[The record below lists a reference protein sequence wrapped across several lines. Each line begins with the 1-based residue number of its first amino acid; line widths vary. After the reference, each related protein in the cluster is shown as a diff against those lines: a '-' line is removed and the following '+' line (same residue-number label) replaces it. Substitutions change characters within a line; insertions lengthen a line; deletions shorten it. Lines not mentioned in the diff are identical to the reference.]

1 MNKQQNSKVQAYVSV
16 NKNRLKIYEDNKYY
30 LSNGTNFEIELVNND
45 NKKYLVEIY
54 LNEQS
59 IGSIVIGANS
69 HNYLERYIDNNRKFQ
84 FNTFEIDDVDET
96 KEAQE
101 RNGSIQIY
109 FYPQISLNHP
119 SFEGRISSTNNLR
132 INGAAF
138 SPSLNNLHK
147 FTTGSPVINYCST
160 TTDSLKSSSYYSTIS
175 YSSASCSSSIETGRI
190 NEGENSNQTFTYSL
204 DKFEDRSTHS
214 LDYQILPISLKPY
227 EGIKTYCSECG
238 TKIRH
243 KNWKYC
249 INCGTKL

>member
-59 IGSIVIGANS
+59 IGSIIIGANS

-84 FNTFEIDDVDET
+84 LNTFDIDDVDET

-119 SFEGRISSTNNLR
+119 SF
-132 INGAAF
+132 INGTAF
-138 SPSLNNLHK
+138 SSRLYNLHEI
-147 FTTGSPVINYCST
+147 TTGTPVIKYCST
-160 TTDSLKSSSYYSTIS
+160 TSDFLKSCDYTIT
-175 YSSASCSSSIETGRI
+175 SCSSSIETGRI
-190 NEGENSNQTFTYSL
+190 NEGENSNQTFTYSS

>member
-30 LSNGTNFEIELVNND
+30 LSNNTNFEIELVNND
-45 NKKYLVEIY
+45 DKKYLVEIY
-54 LNEQS
+54 LNEHS

-84 FNTFEIDDVDET
+84 FNTFEIDNVEET
-96 KEAQE
+96 EEARE

-109 FYPQISLNHP
+109 FYPQITSYP
-119 SFEGRISSTNNLR
+119 KVSF
-132 INGAAF
+132 
-138 SPSLNNLHK
+138 
-147 FTTGSPVINYCST
+147 C
-160 TTDSLKSSSYYSTIS
+160 
-175 YSSASCSSSIETGRI
+175 YSSFTNGPFTNSPFINTPVDTCYSSNTIETGRI
-190 NEGENSNQTFTYSL
+190 NEGENSNQTFTYSSNSFK
-204 DKFEDRSTHS
+204 DKSVYS

>member
-45 NKKYLVEIY
+45 DKKYLVEIY

-84 FNTFEIDDVDET
+84 LFNTFNIDDVDET

-101 RNGSIQIY
+101 RNGRIQIY
-109 FYPQISLNHP
+109 FYPQISLNYP
-119 SFEGRISSTNNLR
+119 SFEDRISS
-132 INGAAF
+132 IND
-138 SPSLNNLHK
+138 LLK
-147 FTTGSPVINYCST
+147 ITTGSPVNYCST
-160 TTDSLKSSSYYSTIS
+160 TSDSLKSCYYT
-175 YSSASCSSSIETGRI
+175 ASIETGRI
-190 NEGENSNQTFTYSL
+190 NEGENSNQTFTYSS

>member
-45 NKKYLVEIY
+45 DKKYLVEIY

-109 FYPQISLNHP
+109 FYPQISLSHP

-132 INGAAF
+132 ING

-147 FTTGSPVINYCST
+147 ITTGSPVINYCST
-160 TTDSLKSSSYYSTIS
+160 TTDSLKSCDYTIT
-175 YSSASCSSSIETGRI
+175 SCSSSIETGRI
-190 NEGENSNQTFTYSL
+190 NEGENSNQTFTYSS

-243 KNWKYC
+243 QNWKYC
-249 INCGTKL
+249 TNCGTKL

>member
-59 IGSIVIGANS
+59 IGSIIIGANS

-84 FNTFEIDDVDET
+84 LNTFDIDDVDET

-132 INGAAF
+132 INDT
-138 SPSLNNLHK
+138 PRLYNLHEI
-147 FTTGSPVINYCST
+147 TTGSPVINYYST
-160 TTDSLKSSSYYSTIS
+160 TSDSLKSCYYNTIT
-175 YSSASCSSSIETGRI
+175 SCSSSIETGRI
-190 NEGENSNQTFTYSL
+190 NEGENSNQTFTYSS

>member
-16 NKNRLKIYEDNKYY
+16 NKNRLKIYEGNKYY
-30 LSNGTNFEIELVNND
+30 LSNNTNFEIELVNND
-45 NKKYLVEIY
+45 DKKYLVEIY
-54 LNEQS
+54 LNEKS

-84 FNTFEIDDVDET
+84 FNTFEIDNVEET

-109 FYPQISLNHP
+109 FYPQITSYP
-119 SFEGRISSTNNLR
+119 KVSFCYSSFTNSPFTNSPFVISPFTNSPVDTCHTYSSST
-132 INGAAF
+132 
-138 SPSLNNLHK
+138 
-147 FTTGSPVINYCST
+147 
-160 TTDSLKSSSYYSTIS
+160 
-175 YSSASCSSSIETGRI
+175 IETGRI
-190 NEGENSNQTFTYSL
+190 NEGENSNQTFTYSSNT
-204 DKFEDRSTHS
+204 FEDKSIYS

-243 KNWKYC
+243 QNWKYC
-249 INCGTKL
+249 TNCGTKL

>member
-45 NKKYLVEIY
+45 DKKYLVEIY

-84 FNTFEIDDVDET
+84 FNTFEIDNVEET
-96 KEAQE
+96 EEARE

-109 FYPQISLNHP
+109 FYPQITSYP
-119 SFEGRISSTNNLR
+119 KVSF
-132 INGAAF
+132 
-138 SPSLNNLHK
+138 
-147 FTTGSPVINYCST
+147 C
-160 TTDSLKSSSYYSTIS
+160 
-175 YSSASCSSSIETGRI
+175 YSSFTNGPFTNSPFINTPVDTCYSSNTIETGRI
-190 NEGENSNQTFTYSL
+190 NEGENSNQTFTYSS

>member
-16 NKNRLKIYEDNKYY
+16 NKNRLKIYENNKYY

-45 NKKYLVEIY
+45 DKKYLVEIY

-84 FNTFEIDDVDET
+84 LFNTFNIDDVDET

-101 RNGSIQIY
+101 RNGRIQIY
-109 FYPQISLNHP
+109 FYPQISLNYP
-119 SFEGRISSTNNLR
+119 SFEDRISS
-132 INGAAF
+132 ING
-138 SPSLNNLHK
+138 LLK
-147 FTTGSPVINYCST
+147 ITTGSPVINYCST
-160 TTDSLKSSSYYSTIS
+160 TTDSLKSCYYT
-175 YSSASCSSSIETGRI
+175 ASIETGRI
-190 NEGENSNQTFTYSL
+190 NEGENSNQTFTYSS

-214 LDYQILPISLKPY
+214 LNCQILPISLKPY

>member
-45 NKKYLVEIY
+45 DKKYLVEIY

-109 FYPQISLNHP
+109 FYPQISLSHP

-132 INGAAF
+132 INGTTF
-138 SPSLNNLHK
+138 PPLLDDLYK
-147 FTTGSPVINYCST
+147 ITTGSPVINYCSIT
-160 TTDSLKSSSYYSTIS
+160 SDSLKSCSYST
-175 YSSASCSSSIETGRI
+175 SIETGRI
-190 NEGENSNQTFTYSL
+190 NEGESSNQTFTYSSN
-204 DKFEDRSTHS
+204 KFEDRSTHS

-243 KNWKYC
+243 QNWKYC
-249 INCGTKL
+249 TNCGTKL

>member
-59 IGSIVIGANS
+59 IGSIIIGANS

-84 FNTFEIDDVDET
+84 LNTFDIDDVDET

-101 RNGSIQIY
+101 RNGRIQIY
-109 FYPQISLNHP
+109 FYPQISLSHP
-119 SFEGRISSTNNLR
+119 SFEDRISS
-132 INGAAF
+132 IND
-138 SPSLNNLHK
+138 LLK
-147 FTTGSPVINYCST
+147 ITTGSPVINYCST
-160 TTDSLKSSSYYSTIS
+160 TSDSLKSCYYTTT
-175 YSSASCSSSIETGRI
+175 SCSSSIETGRI
-190 NEGENSNQTFTYSL
+190 NEGENSNQTFTYSS

-214 LDYQILPISLKPY
+214 LDCQILPISLKPY

>member
-84 FNTFEIDDVDET
+84 LFNTFEIDDVDET

-101 RNGSIQIY
+101 RNGRIQIY
-109 FYPQISLNHP
+109 FYPQISLSHP
-119 SFEGRISSTNNLR
+119 SFEDRISS
-132 INGAAF
+132 IND
-138 SPSLNNLHK
+138 LLK
-147 FTTGSPVINYCST
+147 ITTGSPVINYCST
-160 TTDSLKSSSYYSTIS
+160 TSDSLKSCSYT
-175 YSSASCSSSIETGRI
+175 ASIETGRI
-190 NEGENSNQTFTYSL
+190 NEGENSNQTFTYSS

-214 LDYQILPISLKPY
+214 LDCQILPISLKPY

>member
-1 MNKQQNSKVQAYVSV
+1 MNKQQNSKVQAYVSI

-45 NKKYLVEIY
+45 DKKYLVEIY

-84 FNTFEIDDVDET
+84 LFNTFEIDDVDET

-109 FYPQISLNHP
+109 FYPQISLNYP
-119 SFEGRISSTNNLR
+119 SFEGRISS
-132 INGAAF
+132 ING
-138 SPSLNNLHK
+138 LLK
-147 FTTGSPVINYCST
+147 ITTGSPVINYCST
-160 TTDSLKSSSYYSTIS
+160 TSDSLKSCYYT
-175 YSSASCSSSIETGRI
+175 ASIETGRI
-190 NEGENSNQTFTYSL
+190 NEGENSNQTFTYSS

>member
-45 NKKYLVEIY
+45 DKKYLVEIY

-59 IGSIVIGANS
+59 IGSIIIKANS

-84 FNTFEIDDVDET
+84 FNTFEIDDVNET

-109 FYPQISLNHP
+109 FYPQISLNYP
-119 SFEGRISSTNNLR
+119 SF
-132 INGAAF
+132 INGIAF
-138 SPSLNNLHK
+138 SPLHK
-147 FTTGSPVINYCST
+147 FTTGSPVINYCSIT
-160 TTDSLKSSSYYSTIS
+160 SDSLKSCSYT
-175 YSSASCSSSIETGRI
+175 ASIETGRI
-190 NEGENSNQTFTYSL
+190 NEGENSNQTFTYSS

>member
-1 MNKQQNSKVQAYVSV
+1 MNKRQNSKVQAYVSV

-132 INGAAF
+132 INGN
-138 SPSLNNLHK
+138 PRLDDLYK
-147 FTTGSPVINYCST
+147 ITTGSPVIKYCST
-160 TTDSLKSSSYYSTIS
+160 TTDSLKSSCYSTTS
-175 YSSASCSSSIETGRI
+175 YSTSIETGRI
-190 NEGENSNQTFTYSL
+190 NEGESSNQTFTYSSN
-204 DKFEDRSTHS
+204 KFEDRNTYS

-243 KNWKYC
+243 QNWKYC
-249 INCGTKL
+249 TNCGTKL

>member
-45 NKKYLVEIY
+45 DKKYLVEIY

-84 FNTFEIDDVDET
+84 LFNTFEIDDVDET

-101 RNGSIQIY
+101 RNGRIQIY
-109 FYPQISLNHP
+109 FYPQISLSHP
-119 SFEGRISSTNNLR
+119 SFEDRISS
-132 INGAAF
+132 IND
-138 SPSLNNLHK
+138 LLK
-147 FTTGSPVINYCST
+147 ITTGSPVINYCST
-160 TTDSLKSSSYYSTIS
+160 TSDSLKSCYYT
-175 YSSASCSSSIETGRI
+175 ASIETGRI
-190 NEGENSNQTFTYSL
+190 NEGENSNQTFTYSS

>member
-45 NKKYLVEIY
+45 DKKYLVEIY

-109 FYPQISLNHP
+109 FYPQISLSHP

-132 INGAAF
+132 INGT
-138 SPSLNNLHK
+138 PRLYNLHEI
-147 FTTGSPVINYCST
+147 TTGTPVIKYCST
-160 TTDSLKSSSYYSTIS
+160 TSDSLKSCDYTITSY
-175 YSSASCSSSIETGRI
+175 SSSIETGRI
-190 NEGENSNQTFTYSL
+190 NEGENSNQTFAYSS

>member
-84 FNTFEIDDVDET
+84 FNTFEIDNVDET

-109 FYPQISLNHP
+109 FYPQISLSHP
-119 SFEGRISSTNNLR
+119 SFEGRISPTNNLR
-132 INGAAF
+132 INGTTF
-138 SPSLNNLHK
+138 PSLLDDLHK

-160 TTDSLKSSSYYSTIS
+160 TTDSLKSSSCYSTIS

-190 NEGENSNQTFTYSL
+190 NEGENSNQTFTYSS

-243 KNWKYC
+243 QNWKYC
-249 INCGTKL
+249 TNCGTKL

>member
-1 MNKQQNSKVQAYVSV
+1 MNKQQNSKVQAYVSI

-45 NKKYLVEIY
+45 DKKYLVEIY

-84 FNTFEIDDVDET
+84 LFNTFNIDDVDET

-101 RNGSIQIY
+101 RNGRIQIY
-109 FYPQISLNHP
+109 FYPQISLNYP
-119 SFEGRISSTNNLR
+119 SFEDRISS
-132 INGAAF
+132 ING
-138 SPSLNNLHK
+138 LLK
-147 FTTGSPVINYCST
+147 ITTGSPVINYCST
-160 TTDSLKSSSYYSTIS
+160 TTDSLKSCYYT
-175 YSSASCSSSIETGRI
+175 ASIETGRI
-190 NEGENSNQTFTYSL
+190 NEGENSNQTFTYSS

>member
-59 IGSIVIGANS
+59 IGSIIIGANS

-84 FNTFEIDDVDET
+84 LNTFEIDDVDET

-132 INGAAF
+132 ING
-138 SPSLNNLHK
+138 SPRLYNLHEI
-147 FTTGSPVINYCST
+147 TTGTPVIKYCST
-160 TTDSLKSSSYYSTIS
+160 TSDSLKSCDYT
-175 YSSASCSSSIETGRI
+175 ASIETGRI
-190 NEGENSNQTFTYSL
+190 NEGENSNQTFAYSS

>member
-45 NKKYLVEIY
+45 DKKYLVEIY

-84 FNTFEIDDVDET
+84 FNTFEIDNVKET
-96 KEAQE
+96 EEARE

-109 FYPQISLNHP
+109 FYPQITSYP
-119 SFEGRISSTNNLR
+119 KTSF
-132 INGAAF
+132 
-138 SPSLNNLHK
+138 
-147 FTTGSPVINYCST
+147 C
-160 TTDSLKSSSYYSTIS
+160 
-175 YSSASCSSSIETGRI
+175 YSSFTNGPFTNSPFINTPVDTCYSSNTIETGRI
-190 NEGENSNQTFTYSL
+190 NEGENSNQTFTYSSNSFK
-204 DKFEDRSTHS
+204 DKSVYS

-243 KNWKYC
+243 QNWKYC
-249 INCGTKL
+249 TNCGTKL

>member
-84 FNTFEIDDVDET
+84 LFNTFEIDDVDET

-101 RNGSIQIY
+101 RNGRIQIY
-109 FYPQISLNHP
+109 FYPQISLSHP
-119 SFEGRISSTNNLR
+119 SFEDRISSINDLLKITKKKTFNAFFEPKQIKNLK
-132 INGAAF
+132 NF
-138 SPSLNNLHK
+138 SNALK
-147 FTTGSPVINYCST
+147 FSQG
-160 TTDSLKSSSYYSTIS
+160 
-175 YSSASCSSSIETGRI
+175 
-190 NEGENSNQTFTYSL
+190 
-204 DKFEDRSTHS
+204 
-214 LDYQILPISLKPY
+214 
-227 EGIKTYCSECG
+227 
-238 TKIRH
+238 KIR
-243 KNWKYC
+243 KR
-249 INCGTKL
+249 GMGL

>member
-30 LSNGTNFEIELVNND
+30 LSNNTNFEIELVNND
-45 NKKYLVEIY
+45 DKKYLVEIY

-69 HNYLERYIDNNRKFQ
+69 HNYLERYIDDNRKFQ
-84 FNTFEIDDVDET
+84 FNTFEIDNVEET
-96 KEAQE
+96 EEARE

-109 FYPQISLNHP
+109 FYPQITSYP
-119 SFEGRISSTNNLR
+119 KVSFCYSSFTNNSPFVNSPFINSPLTNTPVDTCYSST
-132 INGAAF
+132 
-138 SPSLNNLHK
+138 
-147 FTTGSPVINYCST
+147 
-160 TTDSLKSSSYYSTIS
+160 
-175 YSSASCSSSIETGRI
+175 YSSNTIDTYSSNTIETGRI
-190 NEGENSNQTFTYSL
+190 NEGENSTQTFTYSSN
-204 DKFEDRSTHS
+204 KFEDKSVYS

>member
-59 IGSIVIGANS
+59 IGSIIIGANS

-84 FNTFEIDDVDET
+84 LNTFDIDDVDET

-132 INGAAF
+132 IN
-138 SPSLNNLHK
+138 STPRLYNLHEI
-147 FTTGSPVINYCST
+147 TTGTPVIKYCST
-160 TTDSLKSSSYYSTIS
+160 TTDSLKSCDYT
-175 YSSASCSSSIETGRI
+175 ASIETGRI
-190 NEGENSNQTFTYSL
+190 NEGENSNQTFAYSS

>member
-1 MNKQQNSKVQAYVSV
+1 MNKRQNSKVQAYVSV

-109 FYPQISLNHP
+109 FYPQIILTHP

-132 INGAAF
+132 INGN
-138 SPSLNNLHK
+138 PRLDDLYK
-147 FTTGSPVINYCST
+147 ITTGSPVIKYCST
-160 TTDSLKSSSYYSTIS
+160 TTDSLKSSCYSTT
-175 YSSASCSSSIETGRI
+175 SSIETGRI
-190 NEGENSNQTFTYSL
+190 NEGESSNQTFTYSSN
-204 DKFEDRSTHS
+204 KFEDRSTHS

-243 KNWKYC
+243 QNWKYC
-249 INCGTKL
+249 TNCGTKL